1 MTDASSL
8 QCERSGLPFE
18 EGIFQARS
26 RRQRGRKIKAIDHRQ
41 AKTARRHGMQR
52 IGINP
57 NVEKVEMTGE
67 TNAHRAF
74 LGEDRDR

>member
-1 MTDASSL
+1 MRA
-8 QCERSGLPFE
+8 ERLAVRGRDLP
-18 EGIFQARS
+18 GALAPTAR
-26 RRQRGRKIKAIDHRQ
+26 RKIKAIDHRQ
-41 AKTARRHGMQR
+41 AKTARRHSMQR

-74 LGEDRDR
+74 LGEGRDR